1 MPTSPPTIST
11 PPEAPARTSPST
23 FPTKADAWVAWLE
36 SEAEDIGTCA
46 TDTYNNAVEAA
57 ASATAAQAAAASVD
71 ATLWVSGTTYAT
83 GDIRK
88 SPITYFAYR
97 RLTNGAGT
105 TDPSADA
112 TNWARAVAA
121 APALID
127 VTGTTQ
133 AAQAWAHYV
142 LTNVAATTVTLPA
155 SPAAGDMIWITVANS
170 LRTNVV
176 ARNGNKIMATSEDL
190 TVNDPYATICLRYV
204 DATQGWR
211 FT

>member
-88 SPITYFAYR
+88 SPVTYFAYR

-112 TNWARAVAA
+112 TNWALAVAA

-155 SPAAGDMIWITVANS
+155 SPAAGDMIWITVGNGLA
-170 LRTNVV
+170 TNVV
-176 ARNGNKIMATSEDL
+176 SRNGNKIMSLTEDMTINLRKAT
-190 TVNDPYATICLRYV
+190 VQLRYV
-204 DATQGWR
+204 NSTLGWR
-211 FT
+211 I